1 MPDDELFNLSWSNG
15 RITRFDVEDNRKDA
29 YLLDMPE
36 HLKEVEKKKEMSE
49 YRGYLM
55 DDIERLWLNNN
66 KSHFVTHVAAV

>member
-1 MPDDELFNLSWSNG
+1 MPDDELFNLSWPNG

-55 DDIERLWLNNN
+55 DNIERLWLYNN
-66 KSHFVTHVAAV
+66 KSHFVTNVAAV